1 MGGKKQYATFM
12 TIVKTDEIKDN
23 LAISNCRNPKGEM
36 FWLIHKVDKVTV
48 PAKPIINIDE
58 LNNDLD
64 TLLNLPH
71 G

>member
-1 MGGKKQYATFM
+1 M

-36 FWLIHKVDKVTV
+36 FWLIHKADKVIV
-48 PAKPIINIDE
+48 PTKPIINIDE

-64 TLLNLPH
+64 TLLNLPY